1 MSRLALA
8 GLALASA
15 LVGGAASSYV
25 TAAFAQKAPAVVP
38 VVAPLTTA
46 PRFEHYCSSLDT
58 AGLALAGKNGWEMV
72 SAFSSLAGAQVGGTL
87 TLASGSGHGVQVAV
101 TPSIVVTYCF
111 KRPAP

>member
-1 MSRLALA
+1 
-8 GLALASA
+8 
-15 LVGGAASSYV
+15 
-25 TAAFAQKAPAVVP
+25 
-38 VVAPLTTA
+38 
-46 PRFEHYCSSLDT
+46 
-58 AGLALAGKNGWEMV
+58 MV